1 MTSQAN
7 SNDMSAILQEQA
19 SRLFQQYVTKDSLS
33 AVDDGEWPAALW
45 QEMERAGL
53 PLALVTEAAGGVGVP
68 AADALRLLRL
78 SGYHTL
84 PLPLGE
90 TMLAASFWTEAG
102 GALPEGS
109 LSLAPG
115 EVALTKAA
123 NGYTITGTLRRVP
136 WGARADHVL
145 LVARD
150 AAGQAHLV
158 LLPKG
163 LAVIEARRNVAYEP
177 RDTLSFNGV
186 TLPAEAVRPAPAA
199 MQADGLLGFGA
210 LLRVQQMVGAM
221 ERVLDHALTYANERV
236 QFGRPI
242 AKFQAVQHMLA
253 VAAGQYAA
261 AAAAADAAIEAYASA
276 EFEFAVAVAKA
287 RVGEAAGEVAAI
299 GHQVHAAMGFT
310 QEHPLHFATRRLW
323 SWRDEFGAEAF
334 WQERLGR
341 LICAQGGEALWPMLT
356 SNKN

>member
-7 SNDMSAILQEQA
+7 DLSAILQEQA
-19 SRLFQQYVTKDSLS
+19 SRLFQQYVTKESLG

-53 PLALVTEAAGGVGVP
+53 PLAMVGEEAGGVGVP
-68 AADALRLLRL
+68 AEDALRLLRL

-90 TMLAASFWTEAG
+90 TMLAAALWSQAG
-102 GALPEGS
+102 GAVPEGV
-109 LSLAPG
+109 LTLAPG
-115 EVALTKAA
+115 ELAIARTGA
-123 NGYTITGTLRRVP
+123 GYTLSGELRRVP
-136 WGARADHVL
+136 WGARAAHVL
-145 LVARD
+145 VLARD
-150 AAGQAHLV
+150 AEGLAYLA
-158 LLPKG
+158 LLPQG
-163 LAVIEARRNVAYEP
+163 AAEIAARRNVAYEP
-177 RDTLSFNGV
+177 RDTLLLNNAA
-186 TLPAEAVRPAPAA
+186 LAAEAVLPAPQV
-199 MQADGLLGFGA
+199 MQQDGLLPFGA

-221 ERVLDHALTYANERV
+221 SRVLDHGLTYANERV

-253 VAAGQYAA
+253 VAAGLYAA
-261 AAAAADAAIEAYASA
+261 SAAAADAAIEA
-276 EFEFAVAVAKA
+276 FGQPNFDFAVAVAKA
-287 RVGEAAGEVAAI
+287 RVGESAGEVAAI

-323 SWRDEFGAEAF
+323 SWRDEFGAESF

-341 LICAQGGEALWPMLT
+341 MICAKGGEALWPMLT
-356 SNKN
+356 EN